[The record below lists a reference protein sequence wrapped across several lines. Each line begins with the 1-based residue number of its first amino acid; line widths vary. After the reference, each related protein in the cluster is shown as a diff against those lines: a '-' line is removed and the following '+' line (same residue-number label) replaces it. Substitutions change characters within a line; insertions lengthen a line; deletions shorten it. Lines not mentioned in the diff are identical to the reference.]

1 MVGYNLVE
9 VIDQDKLQ
17 EILDKFTDATG
28 LAAII
33 TDARGRNITAPSK
46 FTRHCTMVRSST
58 KGLLG
63 CYASDARLGR
73 LSMKSGRPAMSLC
86 HCGVVD
92 LAAPLIING
101 VCCGYVLCGQVFLQP
116 PEERTLN
123 KARQRARRFGIEEK
137 EYVESFLEIEVVPEK
152 RVVAAAEMLHIVSSY
167 IVEMGAS
174 HLMQAKLLAEE
185 RRRIEL
191 ENALRD
197 LELKALQS
205 QVNPHFLF
213 NTLNTAAR
221 LAYLENA
228 SRTSEIVY
236 SLASLLRYSLRNIDK
251 LVSLKEEITHIKHYL
266 YIQEV
271 RYKGRIRAVIEIPE
285 HLGDVL
291 LPVMSLQPLVEN
303 AIVHGLEKK
312 VEGGEVRIMAYEAG
326 DLVKVEIADNGVGI
340 KREVLE
346 RLSQSGPTGTGH
358 TTGLGLLNVDLRLKR
373 YFGSSYG
380 LQLESEPGRG
390 TKVTLVFPKKV
401 EEVTEQVM

>member
-123 KARQRARRFGIEEK
+123 KARQRARRFGIE
-137 EYVESFLEIEVVPEK
+137 
-152 RVVAAAEMLHIVSSY
+152 
-167 IVEMGAS
+167 
-174 HLMQAKLLAEE
+174 
-185 RRRIEL
+185 
-191 ENALRD
+191 
-197 LELKALQS
+197 
-205 QVNPHFLF
+205 
-213 NTLNTAAR
+213 
-221 LAYLENA
+221 
-228 SRTSEIVY
+228 
-236 SLASLLRYSLRNIDK
+236 
-251 LVSLKEEITHIKHYL
+251 
-266 YIQEV
+266 
-271 RYKGRIRAVIEIPE
+271 
-285 HLGDVL
+285 
-291 LPVMSLQPLVEN
+291 
-303 AIVHGLEKK
+303 
-312 VEGGEVRIMAYEAG
+312 
-326 DLVKVEIADNGVGI
+326 
-340 KREVLE
+340 
-346 RLSQSGPTGTGH
+346 
-358 TTGLGLLNVDLRLKR
+358 
-373 YFGSSYG
+373 
-380 LQLESEPGRG
+380 
-390 TKVTLVFPKKV
+390 
-401 EEVTEQVM
+401 

>member
-1 MVGYNLVE
+1 MASYNLVD
-9 VIDQDKLQ
+9 VINREKLQ
-17 EILDKFTDATG
+17 EILDKFTEATG
-28 LAAII
+28 LAAILA
-33 TDARGRNITAPSK
+33 DLRGRNITAPSK
-46 FTRHCTMVRSST
+46 FTRHCTMVRSNA

-73 LSMKSGRPAMSLC
+73 LSMKTGRPAMSLC
-86 HCGVVD
+86 HCGIVD
-92 LAAPLIING
+92 LAAPLIIDG

-116 PEERTLN
+116 PDERALN
-123 KARQRARRFGIEEK
+123 KARQRARRFGLEEK
-137 EYVESFLEIEVVPEK
+137 EYMESFLEIEVVPEK
-152 RVVAAAEMLHIVSSY
+152 RVMAAAEMLYIVASY

-174 HLMQAKLLAEE
+174 QLMQARLLAEE
-185 RRRIEL
+185 RRRAEL
-191 ENALRD
+191 ENALRA

-213 NTLNTAAR
+213 NTLNAAAR

-228 SRTSEIVY
+228 SRTGEIVY

-251 LVSLKEEITHIKHYL
+251 LVCLKDEITHIKHYL

-271 RYKGRIRAVIEIPE
+271 RYKDRIRAVIEVPE

-312 VEGGEVRIMAYEAG
+312 EEGGEVKILACEVG
-326 DLVKVEIADNGVGI
+326 DIVKLEVIDNGVGMG
-340 KREVLE
+340 REVLE
-346 RLSQSGPTGTGH
+346 RLSRSGPTGTGH
-358 TTGLGLLNVDLRLKR
+358 TTGLGILNVDLRLKR
-373 YFGSSYG
+373 YFGSPYG

-390 TKVTLVFPKKV
+390 TKVTLIFPKKF
-401 EEVTEQVM
+401 EDCIESR

>member
-346 RLSQSGPTGTGH
+346 RLGQSGPTGTGH